1 MWDAAA
7 PMLAVPLTFADSPM
21 LSAIIA
27 LAVFGAIALGWMSA
41 RAAAEVA
48 AHYGRR
54 ACEESQVQWLDHTV
68 MLERLSFRRA
78 PDGWIRPLRRYRFDF
93 STDGLDRH
101 RGHLELLGSEL
112 QWLNMPPPPSHA
124 LPVVE
129 QGGWQVSMKLSP
141 PAPPRDNA

>member
-1 MWDAAA
+1 
-7 PMLAVPLTFADSPM
+7 M

-27 LAVFGAIALGWMSA
+27 LAVFGAIALGWMNA

-54 ACEESQVQWLDHTV
+54 ACEESRVQWLDHTV

-101 RGHLELLGSEL
+101 RGQLELLGNEL
-112 QWLNMPPPPSHA
+112 QWLNMPPPPSRA
-124 LPVVE
+124 LPVVDVPAATQE
-129 QGGWQVSMKLSP
+129 GWQVSVRLSP
-141 PAPPRDNA
+141 PAPPRD